1 VALDNNEALR
11 IDDIQGKRFSPQ
23 QLSVWLKWV
32 LFIGLLAFIVILPFH
47 LVLKRLFLDPW
58 GTYWKEIL
66 LGLLVLVWG
75 ILSLLQRKF
84 PIRLTE
90 LNRAV
95 LFYLGLVLLRLIL
108 DRAGIVTAWGFY
120 IWVLY
125 LPLFW
130 LVGAV
135 LAERAER
142 LQLLLRLMVAT
153 GGVVALGG
161 IIEFVFNVS
170 LWPSVEML
178 QRQGFSDV
186 FVYGTQ
192 LRRVYFVFDSPTTL
206 ANSLGLLLPIA
217 IALGLT
223 STGIKWRLF
232 AFVNALLMGIC
243 LVVTFS
249 RGVWIA
255 TAISILLVIVL
266 GGYVFRDQLPQLQ
279 IPRRTKI
286 LALIPLGVLVFSAL
300 LVVWIVITSDVRGVT
315 DPGTLELSYE
325 AYTAVPV
332 SMEGASLL
340 EEEPVFGEIEIQEW
354 TLFDPILQQDDYRK
368 VIYEHP
374 PEVDKR
380 EIIYRVPIPVQGGLL
395 FAIALSPE
403 VWTPEKGDGASF
415 KVFLSDPNQTGD
427 GEFVFDRYINP
438 KHNPTDRRWRNYL
451 VDLRSWAGET
461 VDLSL
466 ITECG
471 PAGDCNFDWAG
482 WADMRVVSVQ
492 QGFFE
497 ESMAPE
503 NPALRHILSIFD
515 WAEDETNR
523 DRLAAWRTGLSA
535 WQSNPI
541 WGSGLG
547 TTGVAAL
554 NTQPDRAYVTESQFL
569 KSLVELGVPGL
580 LVLGYLWYA
589 IGKTGLSALL
599 QSQDKNRKI
608 LYLGLLG
615 SLLVIFIEG
624 WVYQNLE
631 VKQVNAAFWT
641 ISGILAYLAGAS
653 SD

>member
-1 VALDNNEALR
+1 VALEENETLR
-11 IDDIQGKRFSPQ
+11 IDDIQGKRLTQ
-23 QLSVWLKWV
+23 EKLSVWLKRI

-47 LVLKRLFLDPW
+47 LVLKRLLLDPW

-66 LGLLVLVWG
+66 LGTLVLIWAA
-75 ILSLLQRKF
+75 LSVLERRF
-84 PIRLTE
+84 PIRLSE

-95 LFYLGLVLLRLIL
+95 LFYLGLVLLRVIF

-125 LPLFW
+125 LPLIW
-130 LVGAV
+130 LVQAV
-135 LAERAER
+135 LAEQAGR
-142 LQLLLRLMVAT
+142 LRLLLGLMVAT
-153 GGVVALGG
+153 GGVVAVGG
-161 IIEFVFNVS
+161 IIEFVLNVS
-170 LWPSVEML
+170 LWPSAEML

-217 IALGLT
+217 IALGLI
-223 STGIKWRLF
+223 SKGFKWRLF
-232 AFVNALLMGIC
+232 AFASALLMAVC

-255 TAISILLVIVL
+255 TSVSLLLVIVL
-266 GGYVFRDQLPQLQ
+266 GAYVFRDQLPQLQ
-279 IPRRTKI
+279 IPRRTKM
-286 LALIPLGVLVFSAL
+286 LALIPVGIIIFSAL
-300 LVVWIVITSDVRGVT
+300 IVVWIVTTSDVRGVT
-315 DPGTLELSYE
+315 DPGTLELSSE
-325 AYTAVPV
+325 AYTEVPV
-332 SMEGASLL
+332 TLEVTSLL
-340 EEEPVFGEIEIQEW
+340 DEEPVFGEIEIQEW

-380 EIIYRVPIPVQGGLL
+380 EIIYRVSVPEEGGLL

-415 KVFLSDPNQTGD
+415 KIFISDPNRPGE
-427 GEFVFDRYINP
+427 GEFAFDRYINP

-451 VDLRSWAGET
+451 VNLRPWAGET

-471 PAGDCNFDWAG
+471 PVGDCRYDWAG
-482 WADMRVVSVQ
+482 WADFRVVSVQ

-497 ESMAPE
+497 QRMAAE
-503 NPALRHILSIFD
+503 NPALRHIFSIFD

-535 WQSNPI
+535 WLNNPI

-569 KSLVELGVPGL
+569 KSLVELGIPGL
-580 LVLGYLWYA
+580 LVLGYLWYV
-589 IGKTGLSALL
+589 IGKTGLLALFK
-599 QSQDKNRKI
+599 SQDKNRK
-608 LYLGLLG
+608 LLLLGLMG
-615 SLLVIFIEG
+615 SLMVIFIEG

-641 ISGILAYLAGAS
+641 VTGILAYLAGAGE
-653 SD
+653 D

>member
-11 IDDIQGKRFSPQ
+11 IDNIQGKRFSPQ

-75 ILSLLQRKF
+75 ILCLLQRKF

-161 IIEFVFNVS
+161 IIEFVLNIS

-223 STGIKWRLF
+223 NTGIKWRLF
-232 AFVNALLMGIC
+232 AFINALLMGIC

-354 TLFDPILQQDDYRK
+354 TLFDPILRQDDYRK

-380 EIIYRVPIPVQGGLL
+380 EIIYRVPIPAQGGLL

>member
-1 VALDNNEALR
+1 VALENNETLR
-11 IDDIQGKRFSPQ
+11 IDEIKGKRFTQEKFSF
-23 QLSVWLKWV
+23 WLKRI
-32 LFIGLLAFIVILPFH
+32 LLIGLLAFIVILPFH
-47 LVLKRLFLDPW
+47 LVLKRLLLDPW

-66 LGLLVLVWG
+66 LGVLVLVWAT
-75 ILSLLQRKF
+75 LSLLERRF
-84 PIRLTE
+84 PIRWSE

-95 LFYLGLVLLRLIL
+95 LFYLGLVLLRVIL

-125 LPLFW
+125 LPLVW
-130 LVGAV
+130 LVQAV
-135 LAERAER
+135 LNERAER
-142 LQLLLRLMVAT
+142 LKLLLGLMVAT

-161 IIEFVFNVS
+161 IIEFVLNVS
-170 LWPSVEML
+170 LWPSAEML

-217 IALGLT
+217 IALGLV
-223 STGIKWRLF
+223 SKGIKWRLF
-232 AFVNALLMGIC
+232 AFSSALLMLVC

-255 TAISILLVIVL
+255 TSVSVLLVLVL
-266 GGYVFRDQLPQLQ
+266 GVYVFRDQVPQLQ
-279 IPRRTKI
+279 ILRRTKI
-286 LALIPLGVLVFSAL
+286 LALIPLGIITFSAVI
-300 LVVWIVITSDVRGVT
+300 VVWIVTTSDVRGVT
-315 DPGTLELSYE
+315 DPGTLELSFE
-325 AYTAVPV
+325 AYTEIPV
-332 SMEGASLL
+332 TLEVTSLL
-340 EEEPVFGEIEIQEW
+340 DEEPVFGEIEIQEW
-354 TLFDPILQQDDYRK
+354 TLFDPIMQQDDYRK

-380 EIIYRVPIPVQGGLL
+380 EIIYRVSMPEEGGLL

-403 VWTPEKGDGASF
+403 VWTPDKGDGASF
-415 KVFLSDPNQTGD
+415 KIFITDPNSSAD
-427 GEFVFDRYINP
+427 GEFVFNRYINP

-451 VDLRSWAGET
+451 VNLRPWAGAT
-461 VDLSL
+461 VDVSL

-471 PAGDCNFDWAG
+471 PAADCRYDWAG
-482 WADMRVVSVQ
+482 WADVRVVSVQ
-492 QGFFE
+492 QGFYE
-497 ESMAPE
+497 QSMAAE
-503 NPALRHILSIFD
+503 NPAIRHIFSIFD

-580 LVLGYLWYA
+580 FVLGYLWYA
-589 IGKTGLSALL
+589 IGKTGLLALL
-599 QSQDKNRKI
+599 KSDDKNQK
-608 LYLGLLG
+608 LLLLGLLG

-641 ISGILAYLAGAS
+641 ISGILAYLAGAREV
-653 SD
+653 